1 MIGEF
6 IGARQ
11 GLGYL
16 IIYGSQ
22 VFKLD
27 WVIMSI
33 FVLCCIA
40 MALYGILN
48 LVEKKCLRGRA
59 K

>member
-1 MIGEF
+1 MTISDR
-6 IGARQ
+6 ISKPSS
-11 GLGYL
+11 L
-16 IIYGSQ
+16 
-22 VFKLD
+22 FKLD

-40 MALYGILN
+40 MVLYGILN
-48 LVEKKCLRGRA
+48 LVEKKCQQGRT